1 MRDCNPR
8 SFGRRSLDFT
18 PLSHGEFFPL
28 PFDGV
33 HRRFCH
39 APFLPPYQLLRNRVP
54 VLGVRVGG
62 FPRHFGMYKNRYL
75 DPPKNF
81 AKSIFSLGSSVLRGW
96 VLLSPEPVHL
106 ADCLLRALQDL
117 TSPRSLKLKPF
128 LRSLKG
134 SEVSIHKPHFL
145 LP

>member
-1 MRDCNPR
+1 M
-8 SFGRRSLDFT
+8 
-18 PLSHGEFFPL
+18 
-28 PFDGV
+28 
-33 HRRFCH
+33 
-39 APFLPPYQLLRNRVP
+39 P

-106 ADCLLRALQDL
+106 ADCLLRTLQDL

-134 SEVSIHKPHFL
+134 SEVSRILGSSCVRQGVEFL
-145 LP
+145 SQLMGPASKVGPEARLDLLWGFTVKGLPWGCG